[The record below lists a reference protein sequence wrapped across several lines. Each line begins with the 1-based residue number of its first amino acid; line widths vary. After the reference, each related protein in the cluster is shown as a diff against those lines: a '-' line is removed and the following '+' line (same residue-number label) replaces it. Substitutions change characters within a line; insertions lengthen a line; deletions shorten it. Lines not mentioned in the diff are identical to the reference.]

1 MKKALFKEKND
12 CPLAAGLFGI
22 TIAQAV
28 FLPVN
33 FFPTGNVKDVAIQV
47 ELPEQAQLSDVD
59 AEVKNI
65 ETILKDIPE
74 VNTFSSTLGSSFTPM
89 FDDVFDEGGGWMQ
102 KQNIANISVGIHD
115 QTDIDL
121 FVEKL
126 RKQLVLHINK
136 RCLHGVQSKYFWR

>member
-1 MKKALFKEKND
+1 MVLV
-12 CPLAAGLFGI
+12 GI
-22 TIAQAV
+22 TIAKAV
-28 FLPVN
+28 FIPVN
-33 FFPTGNVKDVAIQV
+33 FLPRGNVKDVAIQV

-74 VNTFSSTLGSSFTPM
+74 VKTFSSTLGSSFTPM

-102 KQNIANISVGIHD
+102 KQNIANISVGIND

-126 RKQLVLHINK
+126 RKQLAHYQQQQFTRYPIKIFLEMIP
-136 RCLHGVQSKYFWR
+136 G